1 MATTSRGWR
10 KVADNEN
17 DKAQAVNDA
26 LDDASADVTA
36 IANVAAAANS
46 TAATAS
52 AKADAAS
59 NQAGAAAA
67 QAAAA
72 DARAQEAL
80 SNGGSGNGGS
90 GNGGATETSVVV
102 PANRIEWTDTGI
114 TLDNEVLILEA
125 SGQISHGA
133 GIAPYGAYNQS
144 GAYLVWMLVTDGST
158 PVDNVPGQID
168 YRVLRTAHKRSGR
181 LWLHVR
187 DAGGAGDNSGS
198 LTVKIRRWANLVSV
212 LAPLSELAGL
222 RDSLNVLS
230 SRVSA
235 LEQT

>member
-26 LDDASADVTA
+26 LDDASADVTS
-36 IANVAAAANS
+36 IATVAA
-46 TAATAS
+46 T
-52 AKADAAS
+52 
-59 NQAGAAAA
+59 AGAAASAA
-67 QAAAA
+67 QARAQEAAAQAQAA
-72 DARAQEAL
+72 DARAQVAL
-80 SNGGSGNGGS
+80 SNGGSGNGG
-90 GNGGATETSVVV
+90 ATEADVVV

-133 GIAPYGAYNQS
+133 SIAPYGPYSQS
-144 GAYLVWMLVTDGST
+144 GAYLVWVLVTDGST
-158 PVDNVPGQID
+158 PAGSVAGQID
-168 YRVLRTAHKRSGR
+168 YRQLRTAHQRSGR
-181 LWLHVR
+181 LWLHIR
-187 DAGGAGDNSGS
+187 DAGGSHDNTGS
-198 LTVKIRRWANLVSV
+198 FTVKVRRWANLVSV

-222 RDSLNVLS
+222 RDSINVLT

-235 LEQT
+235 LEQTQASG

>member
-26 LDDASADVTA
+26 LDDASADVTS
-36 IANVAAAANS
+36 IANVAAAASS
-46 TAATAS
+46 TAAAAS
-52 AKADAAS
+52 DKADAAS

-72 DARAQEAL
+72 DARAQAAL
-80 SNGGSGNGGS
+80 SNGGE
-90 GNGGATETSVVV
+90 GNGGATETSVTV

-125 SGQISHGA
+125 SGEISHGA
-133 GIAPYGAYNQS
+133 GVAPYGAYNQG
-144 GAYLVWMLVTDGST
+144 GAYLVWTLVTDGTT
-158 PVDNVPGQID
+158 PVGNVPSQID

-198 LTVKIRRWANLVSV
+198 FTVKVRRWANLVSV

-222 RDSLNVLS
+222 RDSLSVLS

-235 LEQT
+235 LEQTQSSG